1 MSNQLSWK
9 ANRIL
14 GVIVMHPGVTSRE
27 ISQAL
32 MSRTFNPLP
41 NEIGCICRQLES
53 DGHIYSVTI
62 SNSDKRKRYYPV
74 VKGEETEER
83 SE

>member
-1 MSNQLSWK
+1 MNKPLSWK

-14 GVIVMHPGVTSRE
+14 GVIVMNPGVTSRE

-41 NEIGCICRQLES
+41 NEIGCICRQMEI
-53 DGHIYSVTI
+53 DGYIYSVKI
-62 SNSDKRKRYYPV
+62 SNSDRRKRYYPV
-74 VKGEETEER
+74 VKVEETEDR